1 MGTDALEQFGRLG
14 IVYPMVPYSP
24 RHPAYIGLCSK
35 THQALPMRWLAAALP
50 CAMIASVAAAQDT
63 STLDTSTPDLS
74 APTGA
79 APAEPTPD
87 HTPAQIDKISDA
99 ETGRKASRTRLFLGP
114 QFGPAFPGSDRGT
127 IRPYF
132 DFSRARSG
140 EFFPFEAPDES
151 FGFNIYE
158 KKGTAFG
165 LAANMQGRRKAADSD
180 GFLPEIKRSVEL
192 GVGLQSWISP
202 DIRLRAEARKAVS
215 GHKAWIGTISADYVR
230 QHGDDWLWSIGPRL
244 TLADGKF
251 HRTYYGVRTVDAVP
265 DSPLAPYR
273 PKGGVHSVGLAASAQ
288 YQLDKNWGLA
298 GYAKYERLVGDA
310 ASSPVTRE
318 YGSRNQ
324 PSVGLAV
331 SYTFDSLRQFP

>member
-1 MGTDALEQFGRLG
+1 MTTPCPFPSHRSQYRRFRMLA
-14 IVYPMVPYSP
+14 I
-24 RHPAYIGLCSK
+24 
-35 THQALPMRWLAAALP
+35 AAAP
-50 CAMIASVAAAQDT
+50 IAVTAPITAQTALAHPMASPILVPSIATTAASTAATTADAVTQDT
-63 STLDTSTPDLS
+63 
-74 APTGA
+74 APKA
-79 APAEPTPD
+79 VPEPTAA
-87 HTPAQIDKISDA
+87 HTPAEIDKISDA
-99 ETGRKASRTRLFLGP
+99 DTGRKPSRTRVFLGP
-114 QFGPAFPGSDRGT
+114 QFGPAFPGADRSSIG
-127 IRPYF
+127 PYM
-132 DFSRARSG
+132 DYSRARGG
-140 EFFPFEAPDES
+140 EFFPYEAPDES
-151 FGFNIYE
+151 FGFNLYE

-165 LAANMQGRRKAADSD
+165 LAANMQGRRKASDTD
-180 GFLPEIKRSVEL
+180 GFLPSVKHSLEL
-192 GVGLQSWISP
+192 GAGAQTWITP
-202 DIRLRAEARKAVS
+202 DIRLRGEVRKAVT
-215 GHKAWIGTISADYVR
+215 GHKAWVGNISGDYVR

-251 HRTYYGVRTVDAVP
+251 HRAYYGVRAVDAVP
-265 DSPLAPYR
+265 DSPLSPYR